1 MRLSIKISR
10 SEANR
15 DHYTAPRF
23 ASPNQTVGTTGRIPA
38 AEARLIVKGL
48 EFHHTPKH
56 ASWLN
61 MAEMEF
67 SVLARAC
74 LRGRNA
80 DAVALTPAISAYVAH
95 RNAARATINWRFSTQ
110 DARTKLRRLYP
121 FNSRID

>member
-1 MRLSIKISR
+1 M
-10 SEANR
+10 
-15 DHYTAPRF
+15 PRF
-23 ASPNQTVGTTGRIPA
+23 ASLNQPVGPTGRIPA
-38 AEARLIVKGL
+38 AEARVIVKRL

-61 MAEMEF
+61 MAETEF